1 MPTDPSISAAVDQP
15 AVEQSSETQSTPQ
28 ATWHRPT
35 LTRIDIKRT
44 MLGSGPF
51 TDGEI
56 PSITS
61 I

>member
-15 AVEQSSETQSTPQ
+15 AAERSPETPSVSK
-28 ATWHRPT
+28 AVWHRPL